1 MIDCETAEAYYA
13 TLRVMGTHQYDDKLY
28 EHAVFC
34 PNKVPRSPDLCVG
47 TRKQRATTTGGT
59 QGMSTSTKIKLW
71 LVLVIIMA
79 AIAIDDTGPE
89 IGTAMTCEVDAVPQ
103 CQETP

>member
-34 PNKVPRSPDLCVG
+34 PNKVWYHALPTYVWALVSKER
-47 TRKQRATTTGGT
+47 QR
-59 QGMSTSTKIKLW
+59 
-71 LVLVIIMA
+71 
-79 AIAIDDTGPE
+79 
-89 IGTAMTCEVDAVPQ
+89 
-103 CQETP
+103 QEALKA